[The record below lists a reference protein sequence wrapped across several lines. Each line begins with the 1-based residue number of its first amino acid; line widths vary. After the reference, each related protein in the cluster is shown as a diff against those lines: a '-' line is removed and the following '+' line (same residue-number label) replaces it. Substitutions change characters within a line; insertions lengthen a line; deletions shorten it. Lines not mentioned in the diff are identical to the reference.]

1 MTDKQIV
8 NIVLKRA
15 AQSLKRNDY
24 DIKND
29 IKIVMYQQYHKK
41 LYFGMSFNGIV
52 HPLSFSNGSTSMVFM
67 LPELPERLMEWK
79 TSTIK
84 KMSFSTG
91 CIEFDIETFPKEV
104 VHMFASA
111 IITALSSPSMSI
123 NMIIGGG
130 AIPLFKSNET
140 YETVQI
146 EADLSEFNYG

>member
-15 AQSLKRNDY
+15 AQSLKSNDY

-41 LYFGMSFNGIV
+41 LYFGMSNGIL
-52 HPLSFSNGSTSMVFM
+52 HPLSFSNGSTSMVFV

-84 KMSFSTG
+84 KMSSSKN

-123 NMIIGGG
+123 NMIIGGEV
-130 AIPLFKSNET
+130 IPLFKSNET

-146 EADLSEFNYG
+146 EADLSEFNYS